1 LQEINKKEGIK
12 KMSIKRKVYNC
23 LPKQIKEWLK
33 RLYNRY
39 NSKVILDKKLIKDL
53 VEYSNQNYAWFH
65 LNFDEVVWLGRL
77 GNKLNEN
84 LWNILNPTTEEEIK
98 NFYRVVPYYI
108 FRLPYWHMER
118 GQRKFRENVVEYSFG
133 DVLDYGGGPGDL
145 SIKLAEKGLNVTYA
159 DIQGINPD
167 FARWLFE
174 RRGYKNEI
182 EVLDVEKDEKKIWM
196 KEYDTIV
203 CIDVIEH
210 IPHPESILEKMAKH
224 LRKDGRLIITQLKS
238 QGPVEDAPMHFEI
251 NFNETEKLLDSLGVF
266 KSEIYDWLWI
276 KESQSK

>member
-1 LQEINKKEGIK
+1 
-12 KMSIKRKVYNC
+12 MSIKRKVYNC
-23 LPKQIKEWLK
+23 LPKQIKESLK
-33 RLYNRY
+33 ERYNRY

-108 FRLPYWHMER
+108 FRLPYWHMQR
-118 GQRKFRENVVEYSFG
+118 GQRKFRKKVVKYSFG
-133 DVLDYGGGPGDL
+133 NVLDYGGGPGDL
-145 SIKLAEKGLNVTYA
+145 SIKLAEKGLNVTYVE
-159 DIQGINPD
+159 IQGITMD

-174 RRGYKNEI
+174 RRGYKNKI
-182 EVLDVEKDEKKIWM
+182 EVLDVEKDEEKIWG
-196 KEYDTIV
+196 KEYDTII

-210 IPHPESILEKMAKH
+210 IPHPRIVLERMARC
-224 LRKDGRLIITQLKS
+224 LRNKGRLITTQLKS

-251 NFNETEKLLDSLGVF
+251 NFDETEKLLNSLGVF

-276 KESQSK
+276 KES